1 MKKHYLIILALL
13 PNFIFAQL
21 EIDTDW
27 KTEINNIFEYLDKS
41 KVSSGHLLDYAMEF
55 TDITAY
61 DGVARDTNYVDLN
74 VVGNIYKTLYMAKTS
89 TDTTHT
95 PQYQKFAYDIAQHIY
110 QKNLMEKNNIVLSG
124 LLFEYQHLDTLA
136 LSQNRIRV
144 INNRYYDK
152 YTNGVWQNPYKTK
165 HTMAVATSTN
175 QSSSKTLKFMLPSNL
190 FLSNISGQIAT
201 IEMNFDNGQGWKSI
215 TLDQYLTVN
224 FTQNRVHDFTTRINL
239 TNGQQMLSRTKFK
252 IDVPDMY
259 AVPIKSTMLSAPNK
273 IRISE
278 GVPFTSSYIG
288 ADLTIRRMTSG
299 QITKP
304 LIVVEGFDSGHIT
317 DPADEDGDTSINS
330 FRNEIDFAGINL
342 ENLLF
347 NNSQY
352 DIIYVDWIKGTAS
365 MEDNSRILKQVIE
378 WVNNEK
384 TGTQPNVILGQSM
397 GGVISRY
404 TLAKW
409 EQDDP
414 NFNPSDPINTS
425 PHDVRLFIAHDSP
438 MQGAN
443 TPLSLQHFTRHVKLQ
458 YVQTPLAFATGEVIV
473 PIAFNLAESVSDF
486 INWFGANTSVDP
498 YVSPLANLGI
508 QDTPAARELNYWSL
522 ETWNHTQTQDYY
534 DDWQAE
540 LNSVGYPLASRNV
553 AISNGNECAED
564 HGFNPGDLLFKID
577 DVDNPD
583 FFGDLLNMI
592 GVPLLSGTRPLD
604 FGLAIVGAIPG
615 SSKWRYNFDFYATP
629 LQGTQGQ
636 IYRGRIRYEKR
647 VLWIGPKIEYDLTNR
662 TFDSPSSALPYDSYA
677 GGYFDVNPYEC
688 SNVNGQNV
696 CDFDFAINLPSQ
708 VPPIQ
713 IFHRQYGFI
722 PTVSALDIVKT
733 NGDNPN
739 PNDYLKTTS
748 GGMIQDSNLESNFDS
763 FIVDYIQNDRN
774 NSPLNDPRNYFNSNN
789 KHISFQA
796 RNGLWLAEELE
807 AQSPADYPI
816 LDDCSYVCDSISS
829 ISGIGL
835 ICDSRTFTF
844 QDGPDSV
851 IWSID
856 PPNAGSVS
864 VNTSNT
870 NQVTVT
876 RNSSYNGPV
885 TLIAN
890 TISAKCG
897 PNEVLRDIWFGGPI
911 TNQPTSISGPNSLDP
926 GQTGLFS
933 VNTSSFDNASSFNW
947 VLFSN
952 QFPNASQH
960 FVLNQIHNGLFTVK
974 PDFDIPG
981 GFYSVQVRATN
992 GCGFYPVSKTFY
1004 VEEGDGVPVLFRTSN
1019 IYKIYPNPS
1028 STQFNISL
1036 VDKSQQ
1042 PLSSEN
1048 IYGELLDL
1056 NGLFMSRIE
1065 INDNKARVNAN
1076 NLRKGIYILRIYYDG
1091 KSEGHQ
1097 VIVE

>member
-1 MKKHYLIILALL
+1 
-13 PNFIFAQL
+13 
-21 EIDTDW
+21 
-27 KTEINNIFEYLDKS
+27 
-41 KVSSGHLLDYAMEF
+41 
-55 TDITAY
+55 
-61 DGVARDTNYVDLN
+61 
-74 VVGNIYKTLYMAKTS
+74 
-89 TDTTHT
+89 
-95 PQYQKFAYDIAQHIY
+95 
-110 QKNLMEKNNIVLSG
+110 
-124 LLFEYQHLDTLA
+124 
-136 LSQNRIRV
+136 
-144 INNRYYDK
+144 
-152 YTNGVWQNPYKTK
+152 
-165 HTMAVATSTN
+165 
-175 QSSSKTLKFMLPSNL
+175 
-190 FLSNISGQIAT
+190 
-201 IEMNFDNGQGWKSI
+201 MNFDNRQGWQTI

-252 IDVPDMY
+252 IDYPDMY
-259 AVPIKSTMLSAPNK
+259 SVPIKSTMLSAPNK

-288 ADLTIRRMTSG
+288 ADLTIRRMTASA
-299 QITKP
+299 ITKP
-304 LIVVEGFDSGHIT
+304 LIIVEGFDSGHIT
-317 DPADEDGDTSINS
+317 DPADEDGDRGIEQFLNDL
-330 FRNEIDFAGINL
+330 RPGFAGNQL
-342 ENLLF
+342 NSLLTGT
-347 NNSQY
+347 SPQY

-409 EQDDP
+409 EQEDP
-414 NFNPSDPINTS
+414 NFNPANPEDTS

-443 TPLSLQHFTRHVKLQ
+443 TPLSIQHFTRHVKLQ
-458 YVQTPLAFATGEVIV
+458 YVQTPLALATGEVLL

-534 DDWQAE
+534 DDWQSE
-540 LNSVGYPLASRNV
+540 LSSVGYPLASRNV

-592 GVPLLSGTRPLD
+592 GVPLLNVTRPLD

-629 LQGTQGQ
+629 LQGTQNQ

-662 TFDSPSSALPYDSYA
+662 TFDTPSSALPYDSYA
-677 GGYFDVNPYEC
+677 GGYVDVNPFVC
-688 SNVNGQNV
+688 RFIDGQTV
-696 CDFDFAINLPSQ
+696 CEPDFIIDLPSQ
-708 VPPIQ
+708 VPSVEIS
-713 IFHRQYGFI
+713 HRHYGFI

-733 NGDNPN
+733 NGNNPD
-739 PNDYLKTTS
+739 PIDYLKTTS
-748 GGMIQDSNLESNFDS
+748 GGVIQDNNLVSNFDS
-763 FIVDYIQNDRN
+763 FAVDYSQNNRGNDTTDPSNPANYLNFN
-774 NSPLNDPRNYFNSNN
+774 NE
-789 KHISFQA
+789 HISFQV
-796 RNGLWLAEELE
+796 RNGNWLADELKAE
-807 AQSPADYPI
+807 SPADYPV
-816 LDDCSYVCDSISS
+816 LDDCAFACN
-829 ISGIGL
+829 SGIGIL
-835 ICDSRTFTF
+835 GNIT
-844 QDGPDSV
+844 GPNLVCSSASFSSSAIANYDWSDV
-851 IWSID
+851 DWSIS
-856 PPNAGSVS
+856 PSNAGTITYNLLYPNGITVQRNNGYNGSATIKVTLTS
-864 VNTSNT
+864 DKCNTSVPLTKN
-870 NQVTVT
+870 
-876 RNSSYNGPV
+876 
-885 TLIAN
+885 
-890 TISAKCG
+890 
-897 PNEVLRDIWFGGPI
+897 IWFGGPLPSQSGV
-911 TNQPTSISGPNSLDP
+911 NISGPNNLNP
-926 GQTGLFS
+926 GQTGVFNIS
-933 VNTSSFDNASSFNW
+933 TTSFNFVSSFNW

-952 QFPNASQH
+952 VFPNAQQH
-960 FVLNQIHNGLFTVK
+960 FDLNQVHNGLFTVK
-974 PDFDIPG
+974 PDFDVPD
-981 GFYSVQVRATN
+981 GFYSVQVKATN
-992 GCGFYPVSKTFY
+992 GCGFYPISKTFY
-1004 VEEGDGVPVLFRTSN
+1004 VEEGDGIPVLFRTTN
-1019 IYKIYPNPS
+1019 LYKIFPNPS
-1028 STQFNISL
+1028 STKFNISL
-1036 VDKSQQ
+1036 VDKTQQ
-1042 PLSSEN
+1042 PLDSEN

-1065 INDNKARVNAN
+1065 INDNKASVNAD